1 MELEQADSILQRVGI
16 LAMMYYPDIHTDDPG
31 FDLATEV
38 DWCLAETTSDVET
51 FEQLR
56 GLISGTILDPSAHRQ
71 QLTARVYGLV
81 PDTAN

>member
-1 MELEQADSILQRVGI
+1 MELEQADTILQRVGI
-16 LAMMYYPDIHTDDPG
+16 LAMMYYPDIHTDDPS

-38 DWCLAETTSDVET
+38 DWCLADATADVEA

-56 GLISGTILDPSAHRQ
+56 GLISGTILDPTATRH

-81 PDTAN
+81 PDAAQ

>member
-16 LAMMYYPDIHTDDPG
+16 LAVMYYPDIHTDDPG

-38 DWCLAETTSDVET
+38 AWCLADATADVED

-56 GLISGTILDPSAHRQ
+56 SLISGTILDPTAHRQ
-71 QLTARVYGLV
+71 QLTARVYGSV
-81 PDTAN
+81 TVAAR